1 MKNAI
6 KVLWLVI
13 AGTLIFGLVL
23 MAIGFAAGATPH
35 LRVTPQ
41 GVKLVGD
48 HPSSF
53 QKTEPNAAA
62 FKNVEIDLP
71 ATWTSITFEESDHY
85 GYAINIPTDSSYQL
99 SDAVEGDTLRI
110 GQERD
115 LGYWGDLNL
124 NWSGLNSLV
133 NGWADNT
140 QQGTIV
146 VSVPKGTQLDT
157 VSLKLAAGRYVI
169 GPVTARDVSVS
180 CPAGET
186 KISKIS
192 ATKVDLDVAGGSMRA
207 TGIKADIL
215 TGSLSAGELYVLET
229 DARMVS
235 LDGSAGH
242 LRFSGDA
249 TEQLGVELSAG
260 SAELDL
266 ARPRNAYAL
275 TTDVSAGSIRVNGE
289 SIGGLREID
298 PELTPLNARTSAG
311 TINLSFQ

>member
-1 MKNAI
+1 MKNAL
-6 KVLWLVI
+6 KVLWLII
-13 AGTLIFGLVL
+13 AGALIFGLVL
-23 MAIGFAAGATPH
+23 MAIGFAAGATRH
-35 LRVTPQ
+35 LRMTPQ

-48 HPSSF
+48 YHSSF

-99 SDAVEGDTLRI
+99 IDTVEGDTLRI
-110 GQERD
+110 GPERD
-115 LGYWGDLNL
+115 LGNWGDLNL

-146 VSVPKGTQLDT
+146 ILTPKETPLDSVT
-157 VSLKLAAGRYVI
+157 LKLAAGRYEI

-186 KISKIS
+186 KIGEIN
-192 ATKVDLDVAGGSMRA
+192 ATKVDLDVASGSMRA
-207 TGIKADIL
+207 TGIKADTL
-215 TGSLSAGELYVLET
+215 TGSLSAGELFVLET
-229 DARMVS
+229 NAKKVS
-235 LDGSAGH
+235 LSGSAGH

-249 TEQLGVELSAG
+249 TAQLDVELSAG

-275 TTDVSAGSIRVNGE
+275 TTDVSAGSIRVNGKPM
-289 SIGGLREID
+289 GGLREID
-298 PELTPLNARTSAG
+298 PELTPLNAKTSAG
-311 TINLSFQ
+311 TINLSFK